1 MGGLVKRLRLVGF
14 LAFRQLWDRKLLN
27 GIAVAGVAL
36 GVLVLIAMNGIMQ
49 GFQVRFKTEIL
60 KISPHVQLFAKEV
73 EDRGPLLAHWTPGP
87 QVAGVRHE
95 LPAERT
101 TRIKRPWDLVSELER
116 MPEVVAA
123 CGNLRG
129 QAIVSVGAKDLAVDM
144 RGVLPMQQ
152 ERCTP
157 VSRFVVA
164 GDWRTLPGRAV
175 GVALGVGVADTL
187 GVHVGDRLRIV
198 APGGRPMDL
207 EVVAIYDSGI
217 PSVDKTRIY
226 VNLTL
231 AQAVLRKPDVVG
243 QLELRLRDPG
253 AAFGVAARIER
264 MTGYD
269 AESWQETQA
278 NFLSLFDM
286 QNMIVNFVIGAI
298 LVVGGFGI
306 LAVQIMIV
314 LSKTRDIAILRSI
327 GLRRG
332 DILATFLLQGLVIA
346 LIGAGVG
353 DLLGWRL
360 VNFLSTLEVKSEGL
374 VKSSTF
380 QIHKDSMYYLYGVLF
395 ALLTGGVASLL
406 PALRGSRVEPV
417 DVLRGQVG

>member
-1 MGGLVKRLRLVGF
+1 MGRLLQRLRLVGF

-27 GIAVAGVAL
+27 GIAVSGVAL
-36 GVLVLIAMNGIMQ
+36 GVLVLIAMSGIMQ

-73 EDRGPLLAHWTPGP
+73 EDRGALLAGWTPGP

-253 AAFGVAARIER
+253 AAFAVAARVER

-332 DILATFLLQGLVIA
+332 DILATFLVQGLVIA

-380 QIHKDSMYYLYGVLF
+380 QVHKDSMYYLYGVLF

>member
-1 MGGLVKRLRLVGF
+1 MGRLLQRLRLVGF

-27 GIAVAGVAL
+27 GIAVSGVAL
-36 GVLVLIAMNGIMQ
+36 GVLVLIAMSGIMQ

-73 EDRGPLLAHWTPGP
+73 EDRGALLAGWTPGP
-87 QVAGVRHE
+87 QVAGVSRE

-253 AAFGVAARIER
+253 AAFAVAARVER

-332 DILATFLLQGLVIA
+332 DILATFLVQGLVIA

-380 QIHKDSMYYLYGVLF
+380 QVHKDSMYYLYGVLF